1 MTPQILMLC
10 VLGAF
15 LELDTT
21 YAFQFLLSRGI
32 IAGPLLSLVTGDLMT
47 GVQVGVFT
55 ELVFIDSNPLGGVL
69 PPSAVGCCTV
79 ALALHA
85 MGVPVYFAFFVG
97 VLGGAFFSFMERSMR
112 LGRCGWLV
120 YQEQKIAR
128 KPAQLNRTV
137 WVSLAQSLLFSLVG
151 FVFIC
156 SLGGWTMVHLLPHIP
171 ERMHLVSSIAYM
183 AVPWTGLATL
193 ISIFNLK
200 RGGSKG

>member
-1 MTPQILMLC
+1 MTLQILMMC

-55 ELVFIDSNPLGGVL
+55 ELIFIDSNPLGGVL

-79 ALALHA
+79 TLALHA
-85 MGVPVYFAFFVG
+85 MGVPLCFAFFAG
-97 VLGGAFFSFMERSMR
+97 VLGGGFFSFMERSMR

-128 KPAQLNRTV
+128 KPAQLNWTIF
-137 WVSLAQSLLFSLVG
+137 VSLAQSLLFSLVG

-156 SLGGWTMVHLLPHIP
+156 SVGGWLMVSLLPVIP
-171 ERMHLVSSIAYM
+171 EKMQLVSSIAYM
-183 AVPWTGLATL
+183 AVPWMGLTTL
-193 ISIFNLK
+193 ICSFNLK
-200 RGGSKG
+200 RGGKG